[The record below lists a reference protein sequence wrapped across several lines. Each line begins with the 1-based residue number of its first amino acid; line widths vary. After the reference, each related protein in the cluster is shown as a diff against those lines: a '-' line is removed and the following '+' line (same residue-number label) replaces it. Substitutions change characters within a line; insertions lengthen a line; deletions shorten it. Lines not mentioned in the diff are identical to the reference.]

1 MINQLDTASLVLEG
15 KSLNDLK
22 LATKQDPT
30 QSIHTVAKQFEA
42 MLTSML
48 TKSMR
53 GSTGSGDSL
62 FENNETRMYTELLD
76 QQFAQKMAAGKG
88 LGIADML
95 VNQMVRNQASAQT
108 LAAES
113 GNAVGMPIAK
123 QAAPTVA
130 SLKFPSQMA
139 DSLPGAAATGL
150 PLPGNK
156 IDPSIFELRPT
167 TARPLGKEAVAAP
180 GSAAESA
187 PRTPK
192 EFVNQFRPYVES
204 AARELGVAP
213 KGLMAQ
219 AALESGWGKRE
230 IKNADGSPSYN
241 VLGIKANAQW
251 QGKVTEVSTTEYV
264 NGVAQKR
271 VEKFRAYDSYAQA
284 FQDYASMLKQ
294 SPRYQAVMNS
304 GSASAFAQ
312 GLQKAGYATDP
323 QYASKVTRIAQGS
336 WLRTLA

>member
-22 LATKQDPT
+22 LAAKQDPT
-30 QSIHTVAKQFEA
+30 QSMHTVAKQFEA
-42 MLTSML
+42 MLTGML

-53 GSTGSGDSL
+53 GSTGGGDSL

-95 VNQMVRNQASAQT
+95 VSQMLRNQASAQT
-108 LAAES
+108 AAS
-113 GNAVGMPIAK
+113 NDTSAGLPIVK
-123 QAAPTVA
+123 QAAPALA
-130 SLKFPSQMA
+130 SFKLPSQLA
-139 DSLPGAAATGL
+139 GQLPGGATTGL
-150 PLPGNK
+150 PLPGSK
-156 IDPSIFELRPT
+156 IDPSIFELYPN
-167 TARPLGKEAVAAP
+167 TARSLGKAVMTAP

-192 EFVNQFRPYVES
+192 EFVSQFRPYVES

-213 KGLMAQ
+213 KGVMAQ

-230 IKNADGSPSYN
+230 IKNADGSPSFN

-251 QGKVTEVSTTEYV
+251 QGKVAEVSTTEYV

-271 VEKFRAYDSYAQA
+271 IEKFRAYDSYAQA
-284 FQDYASMLKQ
+284 FQDYASVLKK
-294 SPRYQAVMNS
+294 SPRYQAVMNA
-304 GSASAFAQ
+304 GSASNFAQ

-323 QYASKVTRIAQGS
+323 QYASKLTRIAQGGL
-336 WLRTLA
+336 LRTLA